1 MAREKRGTFT
11 VALDGLYRAPIRLI
25 MTKPAV
31 GWLDSPKFDRH
42 VNGPLHPERPERL
55 TAVREGLAR
64 TGLDAR
70 LERIEPPDVDLSL
83 LKRLHAPDYVD
94 AIEHL
99 CRAGGGSLDPDTSI
113 VAESWPAALAAAG
126 AVEYAVRQVL
136 EGAWKRAFCSPRP
149 PGHHATPSRAMGF
162 CLFGNASVGAQTAL
176 DAGCRRVAI
185 LDWDVH
191 HGNGTQDIFW
201 SRADVLYASWHQ
213 YPFYPGTGR
222 AEEVGEGDGTGFTV
236 NCPLPAGAGDAEY
249 MQVWKDRIRPA
260 LEDHAP
266 EMLIVS
272 AGFDADARDPL
283 GGHQVTA
290 SGFEALSAAVV
301 EWADQ
306 HCGGKL
312 VSVLEGGYSLEALA
326 EDVSLHL
333 QTLL

>member
-1 MAREKRGTFT
+1 
-11 VALDGLYRAPIRLI
+11 

-31 GWLDSPKFDRH
+31 GWLDSQKFDRH
-42 VNGPLHPERPERL
+42 LNGPLHPERPERL
-55 TAVREGLAR
+55 TAVREELAR

-70 LERIEPPDVDLSL
+70 LERTEPPDVDLSL
-83 LKRLHAPDYVD
+83 LKRVHAPDYVD

-126 AVEYAVRQVL
+126 AVEYAVKQVL
-136 EGAWKRAFCSPRP
+136 AGAWKRAFCSPRP

-162 CLFGNASVGAQTAL
+162 CLFGNASVGAQAAL
-176 DAGCRRVAI
+176 DGGCRRVAI

-201 SRADVLYASWHQ
+201 NRADVLYASWHQ

-222 AEEVGEGDGTGFTV
+222 AEDVGEGDGKDFTV

-249 MQVWKDRIRPA
+249 MQAWNDRIRPA
-260 LEDHAP
+260 LDDHAP

-290 SGFEALSAAVV
+290 AGFEALSAAVV

-333 QTLL
+333 RTML